1 MSINEDLD
9 SAWLGWFGIRESYRN
24 RRKQHR
30 NINLTEQI
38 VKQRKYSRN
47 PNIRSLER
55 IFAVNSLFAID
66 KANYVSII

>member
-1 MSINEDLD
+1 MISVKKEPEDLD

-47 PNIRSLER
+47 PNIRSQE
-55 IFAVNSLFAID
+55 
-66 KANYVSII
+66 